1 MGRRC
6 PRRPTS
12 LPCSAIASAW
22 LSRALPLLYS
32 AINANAEVSC
42 ASAPRCNAEAVRLAA
57 VPERHVPTPSLSNTK
72 LCPQLFGA
80 MPPLSGA
87 KPPHFGA
94 MPPHSV
100 PPPCLCVVAQCLSWA
115 LLRRCHATLC
125 EARRTPVPSQ
135 SMPSHPA
142 APVHAISLLCRCIRN
157 TALPQPFLATPCPRL
172 ANQGLAKA
180 QPRLASA
187 NRRLAP
193 AYRSTAMPPLC
204 VTRLRHADAVLCYAT
219 ALHGFATPSRCTT
232 SPCPCVTELCPCVSS
247 ACHAAAIR
255 HIATPTLDRPLLC
268 PRRPATP
275 CRCMPSPCYAAAVLC
290 RRYSLPSQA
299 SSSHAGASCVHQSPS

>member
-1 MGRRC
+1 
-6 PRRPTS
+6 
-12 LPCSAIASAW
+12 
-22 LSRALPLLYS
+22 
-32 AINANAEVSC
+32 
-42 ASAPRCNAEAVRLAA
+42 
-57 VPERHVPTPSLSNTK
+57 
-72 LCPQLFGA
+72 
-80 MPPLSGA
+80 
-87 KPPHFGA
+87 

-187 NRRLAP
+187 NRRSADATHRLA
-193 AYRSTAMPPLC
+193 AAMQVVALPCHRCASHACATPMRFFATPWPCAAL
-204 VTRLRHADAVLCYAT
+204 LRHSLARLCYALAMHYL
-219 ALHGFATPSRCTT
+219 ALPK
-232 SPCPCVTELCPCVSS
+232 
-247 ACHAAAIR
+247 R
-255 HIATPTLDRPLLC
+255 HYAMPTLDRPLLC

-275 CRCMPSPCYAAAVLC
+275 CRCSTLLVIAHLRLGYTAPRLATAVLC
-290 RRYSLPSQA
+290 LADAPIRSCALPTLFLA
-299 SSSHAGASCVHQSPS
+299 LAGVQQPRGRVVRPPVAVVAAR

>member
-1 MGRRC
+1 M
-6 PRRPTS
+6 
-12 LPCSAIASAW
+12 
-22 LSRALPLLYS
+22 
-32 AINANAEVSC
+32 
-42 ASAPRCNAEAVRLAA
+42 
-57 VPERHVPTPSLSNTK
+57 
-72 LCPQLFGA
+72 PQLFGA

-187 NRRLAP
+187 NRR
-193 AYRSTAMPPLC
+193 S
-204 VTRLRHADAVLCYAT
+204 ADATHRLAAAMQVVALPCHRCASHACAT
-219 ALHGFATPSRCTT
+219 PMRFFATPWPCAALLRPRDALPRLAHASLCNAYARPSAALPSPTSDALPLQHAARHSPSTPQLYST
-232 SPCPCVTELCPCVSS
+232 SPCHSRTLPSRCP
-247 ACHAAAIR
+247 IR
-255 HIATPTLDRPLLC
+255 SCALPTLFLALAGVQQPRGRVVRP
-268 PRRPATP
+268 PVAVV
-275 CRCMPSPCYAAAVLC
+275 AA
-290 RRYSLPSQA
+290 R
-299 SSSHAGASCVHQSPS
+299 

>member
-57 VPERHVPTPSLSNTK
+57 VPARHVPTPSLSNTK

-187 NRRLAP
+187 NRR
-193 AYRSTAMPPLC
+193 S
-204 VTRLRHADAVLCYAT
+204 ADATHRLAAAMQVVALPCHRCASHACAT
-219 ALHGFATPSRCTT
+219 PMRFFATP
-232 SPCPCVTELCPCVSS
+232 
-247 ACHAAAIR
+247 
-255 HIATPTLDRPLLC
+255 
-268 PRRPATP
+268 
-275 CRCMPSPCYAAAVLC
+275 
-290 RRYSLPSQA
+290 
-299 SSSHAGASCVHQSPS
+299 